1 MYRLNVSAPS
11 FVLLALTLA
20 SIASP
25 STALAANAE
34 RLVTLAN
41 CEAGTPHAD
50 GSRRQTF
57 DRSKDLS
64 GLSGIPPRVVIDVE
78 EGRRQ
83 QVCFGYQNLTA
94 DTMSLDLV
102 VNNVGV
108 DARGNPLSQTDEVEY
123 GAAEWVTLPTTL
135 VRDLLPGQVVWLTT
149 DVDIPDDVAPG
160 SWYASVTATRAEG
173 DSPEGDDEQGSRV
186 VPVPAVTVQLF
197 FDVPGDGTR
206 GGNINNARAPRV
218 VWWDGL
224 NIDTVPV
231 LDRLRG
237 IGFAPVRF
245 DWRNGGAF
253 TDTVNGTVTISSS
266 LSGKVVER
274 IEVPEKVVLR
284 GTERDFVANWQRNI
298 PLVGR
303 FTAVIEMRGSDGSIV
318 KHELPAIWVIPAWWY
333 FLLLAAALAIPIA
346 LRKRSSR
353 RYSEL
358 VARVEAAEA
367 RAGESDPDEHAWDD
381 EWDADSIDRS

>member
-1 MYRLNVSAPS
+1 MHRFHVSALPLV
-11 FVLLALTLA
+11 VLLLAFASATL
-20 SIASP
+20 P
-25 STALAANAE
+25 SNAIAANGE

-41 CEAGTPHAD
+41 CRAGAPHPD
-50 GSRRQTF
+50 GSRRQSF
-57 DRSKDLS
+57 ERSKELT

-83 QVCFGYQNLTA
+83 QVCFGYQNLTSG
-94 DTMSLDLV
+94 TISLELV
-102 VNNVGV
+102 MNNVGV
-108 DARGNPLSQTDEVEY
+108 DANGTPLSQPSESEY
-123 GAAEWVTLPTTL
+123 GAADWVALPTNEL
-135 VRDLLPGQVVWLTT
+135 RDLRPGEVAWLTT
-149 DVDIPDDVAPG
+149 DVDVPADVAPG
-160 SWYASVTATRAEG
+160 SWYASVTATRSSDAPGTE
-173 DSPEGDDEQGSRV
+173 DEGSRV

-206 GGNINNARAPRV
+206 GGNVNNARAPRV

-224 NIDTVPV
+224 NIDTLPV

-245 DWRNGGAF
+245 DWRNGGSY

-284 GTERDFVANWQRNI
+284 DTERAFVANWQRNI
-298 PLVGR
+298 PMIGR
-303 FTAVIEMRGSDGSIV
+303 FDAVIEMRGSDGTTV
-318 KHELPAIWVIPAWWY
+318 KHELPAIWVVPAWWY
-333 FLLLAAALAIPIA
+333 FLVLAIALATPIT

-353 RYSEL
+353 RYNEL

-367 RAGESDPDEHAWDD
+367 RAGESDVDDYSED
-381 EWDADSIDRS
+381 EWSERFLNRD